1 MVLKGP
7 DATSII
13 YKEIQHIDCVKTQ
26 PCARTM
32 WLPGLLTE
40 GTQQMFPQ
48 NISFANK
55 YGVLQGEGLL

>member
-40 GTQQMFPQ
+40 GTQQMFP
-48 NISFANK
+48 
-55 YGVLQGEGLL
+55 